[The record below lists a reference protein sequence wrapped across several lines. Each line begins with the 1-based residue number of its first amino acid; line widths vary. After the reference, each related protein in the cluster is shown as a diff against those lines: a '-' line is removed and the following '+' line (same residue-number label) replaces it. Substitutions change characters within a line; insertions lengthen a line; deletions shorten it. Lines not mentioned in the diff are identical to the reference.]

1 MKNQRPTIMEVDENA
16 FIHNIN
22 SIQEYVGKDVKIMPV
37 IKANGYGTFINTRM
51 ELINNFDIVA
61 IAVAFEAVQ
70 LRKDGYKNEIFLL
83 NQPSILEIDTII
95 ENRVTIGV
103 SDKDFIEEIGKTNKK
118 IKVHIEIDSGMGRT
132 GIQKDETEKFIK
144 YIQKYKNIEIEGIYT
159 HLSSADIDKDYSLM
173 QIDNFNKAVEIAKEL
188 IPNIKYI
195 HCSASNAILNF
206 KQTNSNLVRPGL
218 ILYGYESEENAYSK
232 IDIKPISKLKSKI
245 TFLKTVP
252 ANTSIS
258 YGRTYITNK
267 ECKVATIPIGYAD
280 GMRRDLSNKGYVYI
294 KGIKAPI
301 IGRICMDS
309 FMIDVSEVNNPQVG
323 DEVWIWDNENIT
335 LDEVANQ
342 CNTISY
348 EIMSNI
354 SQRVPREFK

>member
-1 MKNQRPTIMEVDENA
+1 MKDLRPTIMEVDERA

-22 SIQEYVGKDVKIMPV
+22 SIQKYVGEDIKLMPV
-37 IKANGYGTFINTRM
+37 IKANAYGTFLNTRI
-51 ELINNFDIVA
+51 ELINKFDIVA

-70 LRKDGYKNEIFLL
+70 LREDGYKNEIFLL
-83 NQPSILEIDTII
+83 NQPSIFEIDTLI
-95 ENRVTIGV
+95 ENKVTIGV
-103 SDKDFIEEIGKTNKK
+103 SDKAFIDEIGKRNEK
-118 IKVHIEIDSGMGRT
+118 IKIHIEIDTGMGRT
-132 GIQKDETEKFIK
+132 GIQVEDTKEFTK
-144 YIQKYKNIEIEGIYT
+144 YIQKFKNIEIEGIYT
-159 HLSSADIDKDYSLM
+159 HLSSADIDEEYSVK
-173 QIDNFNKAVEIAKEL
+173 QIEKFNKAVKVAKEL
-188 IPNIKYI
+188 VPTIKYI
-195 HCSASNAILNF
+195 HCSASNALLNF
-206 KQTNSNLVRPGL
+206 KQIESNLVRPGL

-232 IDIKPISKLKSKI
+232 ISLKPVSKLKSRI

-258 YGRTYITNK
+258 YGRTFITDK
-267 ECKVATIPIGYAD
+267 KCKIATIPIGYAD

-309 FMIDVSEVNNPQVG
+309 FMVDVSKVNNPQVG

-342 CNTISY
+342 CDTISY